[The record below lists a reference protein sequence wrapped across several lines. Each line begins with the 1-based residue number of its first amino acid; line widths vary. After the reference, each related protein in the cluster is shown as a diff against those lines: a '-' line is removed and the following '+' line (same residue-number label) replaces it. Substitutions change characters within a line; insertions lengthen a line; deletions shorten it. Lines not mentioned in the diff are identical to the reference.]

1 MVMRGDVVQPVG
13 HGAVDED
20 LLEKTAVLPSNAAPL
35 SMKSLILSM
44 YLLRRQRLS
53 VNPSLVLRAGED
65 IEAILIVLDRLLLA
79 DRVTEKFDG

>member
-1 MVMRGDVVQPVG
+1 MVQPVG
-13 HGAVDED
+13 HVAVDED
-20 LLEKTAVLPSNAAPL
+20 LLEKTAVLPSDAAPL

-65 IEAILIVLDRLLLA
+65 IEAILIVLDRLPLA
-79 DRVTEKFDG
+79 DEITEKPDG